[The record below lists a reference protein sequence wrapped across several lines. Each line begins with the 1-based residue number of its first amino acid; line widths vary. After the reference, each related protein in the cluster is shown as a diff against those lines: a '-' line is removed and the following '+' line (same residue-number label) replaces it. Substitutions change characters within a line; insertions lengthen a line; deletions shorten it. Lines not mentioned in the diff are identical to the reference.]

1 MIIFYNK
8 NFYCFLSGVERDMD
22 EVVFALA
29 EEILSKMRPQFD
41 IEFVS
46 NKYPVLYI
54 NSMNTVLRQEL
65 IRFNELTNTIKE
77 TLSNVQKAI
86 RGQVLMSPEL
96 EELYVSMSISKV
108 PLAWER
114 KSYPSL
120 KPLGS
125 YVNDLLARLQFL
137 QNWIDY
143 DAPNVFW
150 ISGFFFTQSFLTA
163 VLQNYAR
170 KHKIPIDQL
179 DFEFE
184 ITPYESNVDTAPSY
198 GVYITVRNFA
208 NIILKCEF

>member
-1 MIIFYNK
+1 
-8 NFYCFLSGVERDMD
+8 
-22 EVVFALA
+22 
-29 EEILSKMRPQFD
+29 
-41 IEFVS
+41 
-46 NKYPVLYI
+46 
-54 NSMNTVLRQEL
+54 MNTVLLQEL
-65 IRFNELTNTIKE
+65 VKFNELINVINE
-77 TLSNVQKAI
+77 TLNNVRKAI

-96 EELYVSMSISKV
+96 EEVYVSMSVGKV
-108 PLAWER
+108 PFAWER

-137 QNWIDY
+137 DDWIDH

-170 KHKIPIDQL
+170 KHRIPIDQL

-184 ITPYESNVDTAPSY
+184 ITPFESSVDAAPSY
-198 GVYITVRNFA
+198 GVYINVIEILLSKLITIICSWLS
-208 NIILKCEF
+208 IILLSTYLYLSSFRASSWKELDGTEKKNYWMSLSPR

>member
-1 MIIFYNK
+1 
-8 NFYCFLSGVERDMD
+8 MD
-22 EVVFALA
+22 EMVSALA
-29 EEILSKMRPQFD
+29 GEILSKMRPQFD
-41 IEFVS
+41 IEYVS

-65 IRFNELTNTIKE
+65 VRFNDLTEVIKE

-86 RGQVLMSPEL
+86 KGQVLMSPDL
-96 EELYVSMSISKV
+96 EELYVSMSIGKV

-125 YVNDLLARLQFL
+125 YINDLLARLQFL
-137 QNWIDY
+137 QDWIDN

-170 KHKIPIDQL
+170 KHKIPIDHL

-184 ITPYESNVDTAPSY
+184 ITPFESSVNAAPSY
-198 GVYITVRNFA
+198 GVYINVRKVFVY
-208 NIILKCEF
+208 KY

>member
-1 MIIFYNK
+1 MV
-8 NFYCFLSGVERDMD
+8 S
-22 EVVFALA
+22 ALA
-29 EEILSKMRPQFD
+29 GEILSKMRPQFD
-41 IEFVS
+41 VEYVS
-46 NKYPVLYI
+46 NKYPVLYM

-65 IRFNELTNTIKE
+65 VRFNELTAVIKE

-86 RGQVLMSPEL
+86 KGQVLMSPDL
-96 EELYVSMSISKV
+96 EELYVSMSIGKV

-125 YVNDLLARLQFL
+125 YINDLLARLQFL
-137 QNWIDY
+137 QNWIDH
-143 DAPNVFW
+143 DVPNVFW

-170 KHKIPIDQL
+170 RHKIPIDHL

-184 ITPYESNVDTAPSY
+184 ITPFELSVDAAPSY
-198 GVYITVRNFA
+198 GVYIIVRKTFA
-208 NIILKCEF
+208 I

>member
-1 MIIFYNK
+1 
-8 NFYCFLSGVERDMD
+8 MD

-29 EEILSKMRPQFD
+29 GEILSKMRPQFD
-41 IEFVS
+41 IEAAS
-46 NKYPVLYI
+46 NKYPVLYM

-65 IRFNELTNTIKE
+65 VKFNELTDVIKE
-77 TLSNVQKAI
+77 TLSNVRKAI

-96 EELYVSMSISKV
+96 EEVYISMSIGKV
-108 PLAWER
+108 PRAWDR

-137 QNWIDY
+137 QNWIDH
-143 DAPNVFW
+143 DAPNLFW

-184 ITPYESNVDTAPSY
+184 ITQFESNVDTAPSH
-198 GVYITVRNFA
+198 GVYITVRKISLAYNS
-208 NIILKCEF
+208 

>member
-1 MIIFYNK
+1 MQYYALLIF
-8 NFYCFLSGVERDMD
+8 FLGVEKDTD
-22 EVVFALA
+22 EMVSALA
-29 EEILSKMRPQFD
+29 GEILSKMRPQFD
-41 IEFVS
+41 VEYVS
-46 NKYPVLYI
+46 NKYPVLYM

-65 IRFNELTNTIKE
+65 VRFNELTAVIKE

-86 RGQVLMSPEL
+86 KGQVLMSPDL
-96 EELYVSMSISKV
+96 EELYVSMSIGKV

-125 YVNDLLARLQFL
+125 YINDLLARLQFL
-137 QNWIDY
+137 QNWIDH
-143 DAPNVFW
+143 DVPNVFW

-170 KHKIPIDQL
+170 RHKIPIDHL

-184 ITPYESNVDTAPSY
+184 ITPFELSVDAAPSY
-198 GVYITVRNFA
+198 GVYIIVRKTFA
-208 NIILKCEF
+208 I